1 MAFGRLRFG
10 FEIAEDRYGRNIS
23 EVRGVSRSSGSRK
36 KEDKPTCLTA
46 MHHARTI
53 HERCSCEIGMHLF
66 LKLLGWALLA
76 SALAACNTPP
86 HRQAFPEITFQHLQ
100 PFRLDV
106 ARVQI
111 VDGYQADPAHDIGSQ
126 FPEAPATVA
135 RQWAEDRLLAVGQ
148 QGEAIY
154 TITLAKATQT
164 PLKRSQGM
172 AAMTHKDQSD
182 RYDLAI
188 TVNLEVRAGGKSG
201 AVTAQAARSQTVR
214 EDTTLNQREGVLFNL
229 LDVTMKDVNAQM
241 EKVMPQYLG
250 GFLR

>member
-1 MAFGRLRFG
+1 MLTRRDCIRLG
-10 FEIAEDRYGRNIS
+10 
-23 EVRGVSRSSGSRK
+23 
-36 KEDKPTCLTA
+36 
-46 MHHARTI
+46 
-53 HERCSCEIGMHLF
+53 
-66 LKLLGWALLA
+66 LLA
-76 SALAACNTPP
+76 AGTMLAACNTPTG
-86 HRQAFPEITFQHLQ
+86 RRDFPEITFQHLQ

-106 ARVQI
+106 AHVEI
-111 VDGYQADPAHDIGSQ
+111 VEAYKPDPANDIGNQ
-126 FPEAPATVA
+126 YPEPPANVA

-148 QGEAIY
+148 QGQATY

-188 TVNLEVRAGGKSG
+188 TVNLEVNSGGKSG

-214 EDTTLNQREGVLFNL
+214 EDMTLNQREGVLFDL

-241 EKVMPQYLG
+241 EKLIPQYLG
-250 GFLR
+250 GFVR